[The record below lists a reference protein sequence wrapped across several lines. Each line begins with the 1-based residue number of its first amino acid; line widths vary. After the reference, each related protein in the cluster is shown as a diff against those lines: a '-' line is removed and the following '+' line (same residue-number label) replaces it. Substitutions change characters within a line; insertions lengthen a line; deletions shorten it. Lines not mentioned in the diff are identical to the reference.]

1 MEFND
6 PVHKI
11 ATALCDVESKTLGE
25 RGCECKG
32 ERIPCAIK
40 IAEAK
45 FAMAHGMTVPSER
58 DIERERAYACYVA
71 WCEKLN
77 ARPEPYTNFIPSIV
91 YVDGWK
97 AIAAAALN
105 FKSE

>member
-11 ATALCDVESKTLGE
+11 ATALCDVRLKAAGFS
-25 RGCECKG
+25 GCECKG
-32 ERIPCAIK
+32 RMPCESMMRE
-40 IAEAK
+40 AE
-45 FAMAHGMTVPSER
+45 FAMLHGMKVPSER

-77 ARPEPYTNFIPSIV
+77 AHTEPYKNFIPSIV

-105 FKSE
+105 FKPE